1 EGRIHYRFHPRFG
14 EMALLVRH
22 HRFQGAEVFVIQQS
36 DGTLAHIPS
45 WMMREDSEHLEL
57 RSQPRIPLDTF
68 RNLRI
73 EIDTLLDLL
82 RSDSKTGEASDEAH
96 AARTASGLIRER
108 RTADRLAPR
117 SDGPDASD
125 RDCADIEG

>member
-1 EGRIHYRFHPRFG
+1 
-14 EMALLVRH
+14 
-22 HRFQGAEVFVIQQS
+22 
-36 DGTLAHIPS
+36 
-45 WMMREDSEHLEL
+45 MMREDAEHFEL

-82 RSDSKTGEASDEAH
+82 RSDSKTGEASDEAR

-108 RTADRLAPR
+108 RAADRLAPR
-117 SDGPDASD
+117 SDQEPRGDGPDASD
-125 RDCADIEG
+125 RDCADIEGRGCREPFWRENAFSGKSMT

>member
-1 EGRIHYRFHPRFG
+1 
-14 EMALLVRH
+14 MALLVRH
-22 HRFQGAEVFVIQQS
+22 HRFQGAEVFVIRQS

-82 RSDSKTGEASDEAH
+82 RSDSKSFQFFDSAH
-96 AARTASGLIRER
+96 SR
-108 RTADRLAPR
+108 R
-117 SDGPDASD
+117 
-125 RDCADIEG
+125 